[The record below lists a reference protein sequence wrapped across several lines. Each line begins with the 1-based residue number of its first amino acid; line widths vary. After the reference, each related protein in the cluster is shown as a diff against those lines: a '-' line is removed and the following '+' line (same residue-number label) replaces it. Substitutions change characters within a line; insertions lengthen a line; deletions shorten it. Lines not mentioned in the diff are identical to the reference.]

1 MAEAYPSVE
10 LSGGPLKRVG
20 GAVALDFVNTV
31 GWRLADEAAERL
43 HSYGDLVAWVRG
55 TGAIDAGRARRIAA
69 RAKADPG
76 KADRVLAEAR
86 RLRDALFRT
95 FLARSR
101 DKAPAKADLGLI
113 NRWLARTAP
122 RAGLDLRGGRLG
134 WRWPDETL
142 ESLLAPVLWSAGE
155 LLAGDDTARIKLC
168 AADGCGWIFLDASRK
183 ANRLWCSMEDCGNR
197 AKAKRHY
204 RRRTSV

>member
-31 GWRLADEAAERL
+31 GWRLAETAAERL
-43 HSYGDLVAWVRG
+43 LSYDDLLAWTKG
-55 TGAIDAGRARRIAA
+55 IGAIDATHARRLAA
-69 RAKADPG
+69 RAKDDPR
-76 KADRVLAEAR
+76 KAERVLAEALL
-86 RLRDALFRT
+86 LREALFRT
-95 FLARSR
+95 FAARSR
-101 DKAPAKADLGLI
+101 GKGPAKRDLDLI
-113 NRWLARTAP
+113 NGWLARAAP
-122 RAGLDLRGGRLG
+122 RTGLDLKGRRLG
-134 WRWPDETL
+134 WRWPGETL
-142 ESLLAPVLWSAGE
+142 ESVLAPVLWSAGD
-155 LLAGDDTARIKLC
+155 LLTGDDRIKLC
-168 AADGCGWIFLDASRK
+168 AADRCGWVFADASRK